1 VFMSF
6 DELLPAG
13 REHGEARV
21 AHAARLLLG
30 TDRSV
35 EAIGEQ
41 TGFTDGSHF
50 HRAFLKHYGC
60 TPTEFRLQGRQI
72 RSRKRHKAAAA

>member
-1 VFMSF
+1 
-6 DELLPAG
+6 LALPAPQFE
-13 REHGEARV
+13 RRARL
-21 AHAARLLLG
+21 ADAARLLLG

-35 EAIGEQ
+35 EAIGEH
-41 TGFTDGSHF
+41 TGFTDGSRF

-72 RSRKRHKAAAA
+72 RRRKRQNAAAA